1 MSRLIQSYIPQSS
14 DEYSNNKRYIPT
26 QQDILDS
33 QQEPFEKIIKPIEN
47 DIKKYLY
54 QEIKRIIT
62 ASTRHFIHKNKHIN
76 NNKLY
81 NFVLS
86 HINFNQLFNNIQ
98 YYTLEIF
105 NLIYDNTI
113 SEKQLQYDFIQYIKK
128 HFSLYIKLLIDKY
141 KNEIILNHQQQ
152 INDKNYH
159 TDKYIQTPEQLAELI
174 DNVGDTIQLD
184 NGFNI
189 NYKCRDQAFII
200 VNNKAFIG
208 NSHSNL
214 MNKYLTENNINDPYY
229 FNIENIDNIKLPY
242 AYGHIYK
249 GRALINWYKYCTLE
263 EIKNALL
270 EKGKY
275 FIYDYNTNE
284 KTLHRLAKKY

>member
-14 DEYSNNKRYIPT
+14 DEYSNNERYIPT

-47 DIKKYLY
+47 DIKQYLY

-62 ASTRHFIHKNKHIN
+62 ASTRHFIHKNKNIN
-76 NNKLY
+76 TNELY
-81 NFVLS
+81 HFVLLN
-86 HINFNQLFNNIQ
+86 INFNQLFNNIQ
-98 YYTLEIF
+98 YHTLEIF
-105 NLIYDNTI
+105 SLIYDHTI
-113 SEKQLQYDFIQYIKK
+113 SEKQLKYDFIQYIKQ
-128 HFSLYIKLLIDKY
+128 HFSLYIKLLIEKY
-141 KNEIILNHQQQ
+141 KKEIILNYHQQ
-152 INDKNYH
+152 INDKNYQ

-174 DNVGDTIQLD
+174 DDVGDTIQLD

-189 NYKCRDQAFII
+189 NYKCRDNAFIF
-200 VNNKAFIG
+200 VKNKAFIG
-208 NSHSNL
+208 DSHSNL
-214 MNKYLTENNINDPYY
+214 MNKYLIDNNINNPYY
-229 FNIENIDNIKLPY
+229 FNIENIDKIKLPY

-249 GRALINWYKYCTLE
+249 ERALINWYKYCTLK

-275 FIYDYNTNE
+275 LIYNYNINE
-284 KTLHRLAKKY
+284 KTLYRLAKKY